1 MMARREL
8 SDRNLS
14 LERLSALIDGELDA
28 DEAAALLGELCRDRQ
43 LARLWSDLH
52 LVGDAMRST
61 EVAGCHAEGFCARVA
76 RALSSEPTVLAPR
89 RSQPGLHRFVAPGV
103 AIAASIA
110 AVGFIAMP
118 LLRTQEPPLIAT
130 APPASSNV
138 STVTAEP
145 VPAPS
150 APQAAEKTA
159 PRVPPAIAN
168 VRELDPY
175 FAAHRELISA
185 SALPRATVYL
195 RTSGEER

>member
-1 MMARREL
+1 MVARREL
-8 SDRNLS
+8 SDRELN

-28 DEAAALLGELCRDRQ
+28 DEAAALFGELCRDRQ

-52 LVGDAMRST
+52 LVGDALRST

-76 RALSSEPTVLAPR
+76 RALSSEPTVLASR
-89 RSQPGLHRFVAPGV
+89 RSQPGLRRFVVPGV

-118 LLRTQEPPLIAT
+118 LLRTQEPPLIAA

-138 STVTAEP
+138 STVVEP

-150 APQAAEKTA
+150 APQAEKTA

-168 VRELDPY
+168 VRALDPY